1 MNEGY
6 AIIRHSTI
14 QDLSFDM
21 RKIPAISGKVK
32 LQEKL
37 QEKPNGQGQG

>member
-6 AIIRHSTI
+6 AIIRHSTV

-32 LQEKL
+32 LQEK
-37 QEKPNGQGQG
+37 PNGQGQG